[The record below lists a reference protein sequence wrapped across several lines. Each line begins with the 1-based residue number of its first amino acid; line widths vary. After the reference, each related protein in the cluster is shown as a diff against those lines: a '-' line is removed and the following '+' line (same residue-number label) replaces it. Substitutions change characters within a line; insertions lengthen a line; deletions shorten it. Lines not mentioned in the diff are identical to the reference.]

1 MNVHCKVGCSTN
13 DLVKFY
19 QLAIF
24 WWYVVHEGMDSP
36 HKLCAKQFWQKLCKK
51 KHTHKREWCPH
62 KLSAKQFGQ
71 KQKPHTRE
79 NGGVGWTNMLCAKHT
94 ECMYPPSGRILNHT
108 IDNKNIHLHS
118 VKTTTTTTNQK
129 NPYNNLMTDWLT
141 DQNQP
146 PFFQSS
152 LSLPG

>member
-19 QLAIF
+19 LLAIF

-36 HKLCAKQFWQKLCKK
+36 HKLCAKQFGQKLCKK
-51 KHTHKREWCPH
+51 KTHTHKREWCPH

-94 ECMYPPSGRILNHT
+94 ECMYPPSGRILNYT
-108 IDNKNIHLHS
+108 IDNKTFA
-118 VKTTTTTTNQK
+118 KTTTTATI
-129 NPYNNLMTDWLT
+129 NLTFSPTFDA
-141 DQNQP
+141 DHP
-146 PFFQSS
+146 SIIHSSIHPFLGFY
-152 LSLPG
+152 G